1 MPSLWKPPLKSPM
14 YALIVISTLYQEW
27 YIPSIQVLINDTPLS
42 WDGRQLITPESSTT
56 GEMSG
61 WLEELSDGCW
71 LKDGA
76 ELADNCWL
84 KDGPEVADGCWLK
97 AGAEH

>member
-1 MPSLWKPPLKSPM
+1 MGITDLRKRDLC
-14 YALIVISTLYQEW
+14 
-27 YIPSIQVLINDTPLS
+27 TPCTRTY
-42 WDGRQLITPESSTT
+42 GACAT

-97 AGAEH
+97 AGAEGPTALALALS